1 MTMFHHSHLIFL
13 PLLIMSTIIA
23 LSSTSWLIMWLS
35 LEMNLISF
43 IPMISYP
50 KNQFF
55 TKSAM
60 KYFLIQSSSSI
71 TFLFLTIF
79 LASLPSLLLKLQ
91 PIIMLVMIM
100 KSGSAPFH
108 HWFVTITNN
117 ISWFSLLLL
126 LTWQKIIPFLIISLM
141 NTWMILLLAILNLII
156 GSTSGISSP
165 STRLIMTYSSLSH
178 QGWMYSSMML
188 SDSLWMFY
196 LTIYSMNF
204 ILCLL
209 PLSQMNNAFLNNFS
223 TSYSSKIS
231 LFISLMNL
239 AGMPPLPGFI
249 PKWVILEMIPPH
261 LIFLSLILI
270 TSATISIFFYM
281 QMTNPALT
289 LSAYNK
295 PLMKSSLL
303 IKIILYPYILMF
315 LPLLFL

>member
-1 MTMFHHSHLIFL
+1 MMFHHSHLIFL

-35 LEMNLISF
+35 LETNLISF

-55 TKSAM
+55 SKSAM

-91 PIIMLVMIM
+91 PIITLIMIM

-108 HWFVTITNN
+108 HWFITITNN
-117 ISWFSLLLL
+117 ISWSSLLLL

-141 NTWMILLLAILNLII
+141 NTWVILPLAILNLII
-156 GSTSGISSP
+156 GSTSGISTP

-178 QGWMYSSMML
+178 QGWMYSSMMF

-196 LTIYSMNF
+196 LMIYSMNF
-204 ILCLL
+204 TLCLL
-209 PLSQMNNAFLNNFS
+209 PFNLMNNTSLNNPP
-223 TSYSSKIS
+223 TLYPSKIP

-249 PKWVILEMIPPH
+249 PKWIILEVIPTH
-261 LIFLSLILI
+261 FILLSFFLI
-270 TSATISIFFYM
+270 TSATLSIFFYM
-281 QMTNPALT
+281 QMTFPTLT
-289 LSAYNK
+289 SPIHNK
-295 PLMKSSLL
+295 PLTKSLL
-303 IKIILYPYILMF
+303 PTKITLYPYILMSP
-315 LPLLFL
+315 LLLFL

>member
-35 LEMNLISF
+35 LETNLISF

-50 KNQFF
+50 KTQFF
-55 TKSAM
+55 SKSAM

-91 PIIMLVMIM
+91 PIITLIMIM

-108 HWFVTITNN
+108 HWFITITNN
-117 ISWFSLLLL
+117 ISWSSLLLL

-141 NTWMILLLAILNLII
+141 NTWMILPLAILNLII
-156 GSTSGISSP
+156 GSTSGISTP

-178 QGWMYSSMML
+178 QGWMYSSMMF

-196 LTIYSMNF
+196 LMIYSMNF

-209 PLSQMNNAFLNNFS
+209 PFSLMNNTLLNNS
-223 TSYSSKIS
+223 LTPYSSKIS

-239 AGMPPLPGFI
+239 AGIPPLPGFI
-249 PKWVILEMIPPH
+249 PKWIILEMIPAHFTP
-261 LIFLSLILI
+261 LSLILI
-270 TSATISIFFYM
+270 TSTTLSIFFYM
-281 QMTNPALT
+281 QMTFTTLT
-289 LSAYNK
+289 LSSHNK
-295 PLMKSSLL
+295 PLTKSSLPT
-303 IKIILYPYILMF
+303 KISLYPYILMSS
-315 LPLLFL
+315 LLLFL